1 MKALTADR
9 AGCGKLAFR
18 FPLQKPASAGP
29 FGRMDKTLLGALA
42 QETIV
47 PERQF
52 LRTAFSDFPDS
63 RKGGLRKASLPC
75 IKSSRFRDATQLWPG
90 SFG

>member
-1 MKALTADR
+1 
-9 AGCGKLAFR
+9 
-18 FPLQKPASAGP
+18 
-29 FGRMDKTLLGALA
+29 MDKTLLGALA